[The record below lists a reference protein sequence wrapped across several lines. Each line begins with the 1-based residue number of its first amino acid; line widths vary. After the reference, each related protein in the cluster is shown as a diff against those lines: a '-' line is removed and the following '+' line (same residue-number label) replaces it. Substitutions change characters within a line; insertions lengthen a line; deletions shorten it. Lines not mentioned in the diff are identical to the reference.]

1 MEKSYLLEDLKKK
14 ATQTVTSMVLD
25 PNPPEDYTKQPDWY
39 GTLTPPASMSDER
52 LLAEYENIQKVI
64 EDFRTRDIYMSD
76 GPYSRELDLWS
87 EASRRDLLDE

>member
-1 MEKSYLLEDLKKK
+1 
-14 ATQTVTSMVLD
+14 
-25 PNPPEDYTKQPDWY
+25 
-39 GTLTPPASMSDER
+39 MSDER

>member
-1 MEKSYLLEDLKKK
+1 
-14 ATQTVTSMVLD
+14 MVLD

-64 EDFRTRDIYMSD
+64 EDFRARDIYMSD